1 MSFLAAAATLA
12 GLVLLL
18 AHLLRA
24 KRRVCIDVPLVHSD
38 APLAARLQ
46 SGYAQHKDRVFKL
59 RCPHGEQLVLPSAL
73 LDELKLLPTT
83 TISFAQS
90 LVDQFWGNQ
99 TLIGLHDETLVATA
113 VVADMRDELAYAM
126 PATLPQDKEWRPF
139 QAHPAVLRIVALLSG
154 RVFVGQA
161 LSRNDEFLNCIVMYT
176 IDSFSASTRLYGVH
190 PLLRPLAR
198 FFMPEL
204 RRVRGHLATMKRL
217 VKPLVEERLRKGAD
231 APNDMVS
238 WNLEHSPSAL
248 RTNVDYQAL
257 QQLQA
262 SFAAVHTTALLLTN
276 IIFDL
281 AARPEYIQPLRE
293 EVQMA
298 FGTDGGVITK
308 AAMSKLVKMDS
319 FMAEVQRF
327 NPPGIMTFNRAITGP
342 VTLSSG
348 LHLPKGTWLAA
359 PSSQIAMDPDI
370 WDNPTKF
377 DGFRF
382 ERLRQR
388 QGASG
393 RYQFVSTGPDML
405 LFGYGNQACPGRF
418 FVSNEIK
425 LILATLLLEYELKLP
440 GDRPDTIINDVS
452 VRPDSQ
458 KEVLIRRRA

>member
-1 MSFLAAAATLA
+1 MSFLAVTATLA
-12 GLVLLL
+12 VLLL
-18 AHLLRA
+18 LLRA

-46 SGYAQHKDRVFKL
+46 SGYAQHKGRVFKL
-59 RCPHGEQLVLPSAL
+59 RCPHGEQLVLPSAHVE
-73 LDELKLLPTT
+73 ELKLLPKS

-90 LVDQFWGNQ
+90 LIDQFWGNQ
-99 TLIGLHDETLVATA
+99 TLIGHHDETLVATA

-126 PATLPQDKEWRPF
+126 PAALPQDKEWTPF

-161 LSRNDEFLNCIVMYT
+161 LSRNEEFLNCIVMYT
-176 IDSFSASTRLYGVH
+176 IDSFSASTRLYDVH
-190 PLLRPLAR
+190 PLLRPFAR
-198 FFMPEL
+198 FFLPEL
-204 RRVRGHLATMKRL
+204 QSVRRHVATMKRL

-248 RTNVDYQAL
+248 RTDVDYQAL

-293 EVQMA
+293 EVQTA
-298 FGTDGGVITK
+298 LDADDGVITK
-308 AAMSKLVKMDS
+308 ATMSKLVKMDS

-327 NPPGIMTFNRAITGP
+327 NPPGIMTFNRATTGP
-342 VTLSSG
+342 VTLSDG

-359 PSSQIAMDPDI
+359 PSSQIAMDPEI
-370 WDNPTKF
+370 WDEPTKF

-388 QGASG
+388 QGMSG

-440 GDRPDTIINDVS
+440 GDRPDTIINEVS

>member
-1 MSFLAAAATLA
+1 MSFLAVTATLA
-12 GLVLLL
+12 VLLL
-18 AHLLRA
+18 LLRA

-46 SGYAQHKDRVFKL
+46 SGYAQHKGRVFKL
-59 RCPHGEQLVLPSAL
+59 RCPHGEQLVLPSAHVE
-73 LDELKLLPTT
+73 ELKLLPKS

-90 LVDQFWGNQ
+90 LIDVCRVLAFARSPAYMSQQFWGNQ
-99 TLIGLHDETLVATA
+99 TLIGHHDETLVASIRESLARSMSMCSPLLSQDCSLTA
-113 VVADMRDELAYAM
+113 SQPLSS
-126 PATLPQDKEWRPF
+126 PTCATSSPTPCPPHCRSIK
-139 QAHPAVLRIVALLSG
+139 AHPAVLRIVALLSG

-161 LSRNDEFLNCIVMYT
+161 LSRNEEFLNCIVMYT
-176 IDSFSASTRLYGVH
+176 IDSFSASTRLYDVH
-190 PLLRPLAR
+190 PLLRPFAR
-198 FFMPEL
+198 FFLPEL
-204 RRVRGHLATMKRL
+204 QSVRRHVATMKRL

-248 RTNVDYQAL
+248 RTDVDYQAL

-293 EVQMA
+293 EVQTA
-298 FGTDGGVITK
+298 LDADDGVITK
-308 AAMSKLVKMDS
+308 ATMSKLVKMDS

-327 NPPGIMTFNRAITGP
+327 NPPGIMTFNRATTGP
-342 VTLSSG
+342 VTLSDG

-359 PSSQIAMDPDI
+359 PSSQIAMDPEI
-370 WDNPTKF
+370 WDEPTKF

-388 QGASG
+388 QGMSG
-393 RYQFVSTGPDML
+393 RYQVSPVPCED
-405 LFGYGNQACPGRF
+405 
-418 FVSNEIK
+418 
-425 LILATLLLEYELKLP
+425 
-440 GDRPDTIINDVS
+440 
-452 VRPDSQ
+452 
-458 KEVLIRRRA
+458 